1 MILQERIEKLTDNKN
16 DYDRLYDADYLYLV
30 YNKDEKT
37 LEKFVQDIDDEY
49 YVSRDAIRGDRK
61 SYGIEDDGNKDRE
74 LVGYVYNV
82 NQEQMDTFEK
92 VSLMPSMKYSYRFEK
107 YDLNKTKQQEQQEIL
122 ERLQQGE
129 E

>member
-16 DYDRLYDADYLYLV
+16 DYDRLYDADYLYFV